1 MTDVGHYEGAKRVG
15 AARQKHPLPRRRRR
29 EPWAGGRGPECQRQ
43 LGCKVTRDTV
53 IWGQFSPLLWAS
65 VSTSTS
71 NSARVCIL
79 NSVGR
84 RTLQLRAAPWGH
96 ACPGPEE
103 ALGTLPVASSPN
115 DP

>member
-15 AARQKHPLPRRRRR
+15 AARQKHPLPRRQRR

-43 LGCKVTRDTV
+43 LGCEVTRDTV

-79 NSVGR
+79 NSVGEKD
-84 RTLQLRAAPWGH
+84 ASAKG
-96 ACPGPEE
+96 CP
-103 ALGTLPVASSPN
+103 LGTCLPRS
-115 DP
+115 